1 MRRRRYGVARTPGAP
16 RHRPNQICEK
26 IAAFP
31 RPVSIMS
38 LPRHHLE
45 LLSPARDAE
54 IGREAVLHGAD
65 AVYIGGP
72 SFGARSKAE
81 NSVADIAAL
90 AQFAHRYGSRIFVT
104 VNTILHDNELE
115 TARKY
120 IHELHDCG
128 VDALIVQDMGILA
141 LDIPPIALHASTQCD
156 IRTVAKAKFL
166 GDAGFSQLVL
176 ARELTLQQI
185 AQMRAAVS
193 PDVPLEFFVHG
204 ALCVAFSGNC
214 YISEAHTGRSANRGS
229 CSQECRLPYTLQDS
243 LGGVV
248 AFDKHLLS
256 MKDNDQSAN
265 LRALIDAGIRSF
277 KVEGRYKD
285 MGYVKN
291 VTAHYR
297 TLIDEILHE
306 RPELAAAS
314 HGTCSYTFT
323 PDPDKS
329 FNRSSTDYFVN
340 ERKID
345 IGAFDAP
352 AHVGVKIGSVTRV
365 GTGWFEIDSAQTL
378 ANGDGLS
385 WMHKR
390 EVKGAQADVVKRI
403 GGAWRVTP
411 HGSADLAGLAVGTE
425 ISRNRDHAWEHTLA
439 KKSSERRIDVS
450 LTFAETANGF
460 SLTMHDDYGAR
471 ATASLD
477 YKKDP
482 AQNPA
487 RAEESLK
494 DNLGKLGN
502 TLYAVK
508 KISLA
513 WSEPWFVPSSAAN
526 ALRREAI
533 EKLDA
538 ARAAHLP
545 KWTRAKAATPPVPY
559 PDEQLSYLA
568 NVYNVA
574 ARDFYAQHGVKLI
587 AAAYEAHTEAGEVP
601 VMVTKHCLRWSFNLC
616 PKQAKG
622 VQGVQGQVKAE
633 PMVLV
638 SGSEKLTL
646 KFDCKPCEMHV
657 MGSMRANILRSP
669 PPSLVQTAGP
679 ASGLSAITFY
689 AKRPA
694 QTQAL
699 SAPPA
704 LAAPTL

>member
-1 MRRRRYGVARTPGAP
+1 
-16 RHRPNQICEK
+16 
-26 IAAFP
+26 
-31 RPVSIMS
+31 MS

-81 NSVADIAAL
+81 NSVADIAGL
-90 AQFAHRYGSRIFVT
+90 VTFAHRYGSRIFVT
-104 VNTILHDNELE
+104 VNTILHDDELE
-115 TARKY
+115 PARKY
-120 IHELHDCG
+120 IHELYDAG
-128 VDALIVQDMGILA
+128 VDALIVQDMGILQ

-166 GDAGFSQLVL
+166 GESGFSQLVL

-185 AQMRAAVS
+185 AQMRAAVN

-243 LGGVV
+243 KGGVV
-248 AFDKHLLS
+248 AYDKHLLS

-297 TLIDEILHE
+297 TLIDEILNE

-314 HGTCSYTFT
+314 HGRCTYKFT
-323 PDPDKS
+323 PDTDKT

-340 ERKID
+340 DRKMD

-352 AHVGVKIGSVTRV
+352 AHVGSKIGTVTRV
-365 GTGWFEIDSAQTL
+365 GAGWFEMDSAHL
-378 ANGDGLS
+378 MANGDGLT

-390 EVKGAQADVVKRI
+390 EVKGTQADVVKRI
-403 GGAWRVTP
+403 GNAWRVTP
-411 HGSADLAGLAVGTE
+411 QATADLPGLVVGTE
-425 ISRNRDHAWEHTLA
+425 ISRNRDHIWEQTLA
-439 KKSSERRIDVS
+439 KKSSDRRISVS
-450 LTFAETANGF
+450 ITLADTANGF
-460 SLTMHDDYGAR
+460 ALTLQDAHGAS
-471 ATASLD
+471 ATATIN
-477 YKKDP
+477 YAKD
-482 AQNPA
+482 AALNPT

-494 DNLGKLGN
+494 ENLGKLGN
-502 TLYAVK
+502 TLFAVK
-508 KISLA
+508 DINLA
-513 WSEPWFVPSSAAN
+513 WSQPWFVPASAAN
-526 ALRREAI
+526 ALRRDAI
-533 EKLDA
+533 EKLEA
-538 ARAAHLP
+538 ARLENMPA
-545 KWTRAKAATPPVPY
+545 WTRAEALMPAAQY
-559 PDEQLSYLA
+559 PDEQLTYLA
-568 NVYNVA
+568 NVYNQA
-574 ARDFYAQHGVKLI
+574 SRDFYAKHGVKMI

-622 VQGVQGQVKAE
+622 VQGVQGQVRAE
-633 PMVLV
+633 PMVLI
-638 SGSEKLTL
+638 SGKDKLTL

-657 MGSMRANILRSP
+657 MGTMRPNILRSP
-669 PPSLVQTAGP
+669 PPSLVQSSTGPTA
-679 ASGLSAITFY
+679 IKFY
-689 AKRPA
+689 AKRPLE
-694 QTQAL
+694 T
-699 SAPPA
+699 
-704 LAAPTL
+704 AAT